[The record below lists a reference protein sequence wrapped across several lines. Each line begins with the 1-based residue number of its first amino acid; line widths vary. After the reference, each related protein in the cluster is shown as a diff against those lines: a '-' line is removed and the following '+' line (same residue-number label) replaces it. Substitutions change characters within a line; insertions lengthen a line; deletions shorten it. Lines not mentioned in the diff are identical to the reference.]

1 MRLRQIALVAE
12 KLDPVVSDLCAVLD
26 VGVCFRDPGVAEF
39 GLVNA
44 LMPIGD
50 TFLEVVSPQQESTT
64 AGRLLARRGGD
75 GGYMVI
81 LQTDDLPA
89 ARRRA
94 EGQGVRIV
102 WEIAL
107 PDVATVHLHPRDLGG
122 AIVSLDQPKPPESW
136 RWGGPDWQRHVR
148 RETVSR
154 IVGATLDA
162 LDPEAMAARWAAVL
176 GLAPR
181 SPVELALEGGALRFA
196 AAGPRGEGLRGIQI
210 ETRNPARV
218 LQAARERGLETS
230 QDSLLIG
237 GTEIALR

>member
-50 TFLEVVSPQQESTT
+50 TFLEVVSPKQEGTT

-94 EGQGVRIV
+94 EQQGVRIV

-162 LDPEAMAARWAAVL
+162 RDPEAMAARWAAVL

-196 AAGPRGEGLRGIQI
+196 AAGPRGEGLRGIEI
-210 ETRNPARV
+210 ETRNRARV
-218 LQAARERGLETS
+218 REAARERGLELS
-230 QDSLLIG
+230 QDSLVIG

>member
-26 VGVCFRDPGVAEF
+26 VGVCYRDPGVAEF

-50 TFLEVVSPQQESTT
+50 TFLEVVSPNQEGTT

-94 EGQGVRIV
+94 ESQGVRIV

-162 LDPEAMAARWAAVL
+162 RDPEAMAARWAAVL

-196 AAGPRGEGLRGIQI
+196 AAGPRGEGLRGLEI
-210 ETRNPARV
+210 ETRNRERV
-218 LQAARERGLETS
+218 LEAARERGLEAS
-230 QDSLLIG
+230 RDSLVIG

>member
-12 KLDPVVSDLCAVLD
+12 KLDPVVTDLCSVLD

-50 TFLEVVSPQQESTT
+50 TFLEVVSPKQEGTT

-81 LQTDDLPA
+81 LQTDDLRA

-94 EGQGVRIV
+94 AERGVRVV

-107 PDVATVHLHPRDLGG
+107 PDIETVHLHPRDIGG
-122 AIVSLDQPKPPESW
+122 AIVSLDQPRPPESW

-148 RETVSR
+148 RDTVTALA
-154 IVGATLDA
+154 GATLEA
-162 LDPEAMAARWAAVL
+162 NDPEAMATRWEEVL
-176 GLAPR
+176 GLPR
-181 SPVELALEGGALRFA
+181 RASGELALTGGWLRFVP
-196 AAGPRGEGLRGIQI
+196 AGDRGEGLRGIAI
-210 ETRNPARV
+210 ETRERARV
-218 LQAARERGLETS
+218 LRAARERGLDVSGETI
-230 QDSLLIG
+230 LVC
-237 GTEIALR
+237 GTEVTLV

>member
-1 MRLRQIALVAE
+1 
-12 KLDPVVSDLCAVLD
+12 
-26 VGVCFRDPGVAEF
+26 
-39 GLVNA
+39 
-44 LMPIGD
+44 
-50 TFLEVVSPQQESTT
+50 
-64 AGRLLARRGGD
+64 
-75 GGYMVI
+75 MVI

-122 AIVSLDQPKPPESW
+122 AIVSLDQPRPPESW

-154 IVGATLDA
+154 IVGATLEA
-162 LDPEAMAARWAAVL
+162 RDPEAMAARWAAVL

-181 SPVELALEGGALRFA
+181 SPVELALDGGALRFA
-196 AAGPRGEGLRGIQI
+196 AAGDRGEGLRGIEI
-210 ETRNPARV
+210 ETRNRARV
-218 LQAARERGLETS
+218 LQAAREHGLEAS